1 MIESD
6 RQCALDAISFIEA
19 KAADLVSA
27 EETAEMKNS
36 INSRFDRR
44 LDMLSR
50 GVKLW
55 DTEVVHIMSVRGI
68 K

>member
-6 RQCALDAISFIEA
+6 RQCALDAISFVEE

-36 INSRFDRR
+36 INSRYDRR
-44 LDMLSR
+44 LDLLSR
-50 GVKLW
+50 RVKLW